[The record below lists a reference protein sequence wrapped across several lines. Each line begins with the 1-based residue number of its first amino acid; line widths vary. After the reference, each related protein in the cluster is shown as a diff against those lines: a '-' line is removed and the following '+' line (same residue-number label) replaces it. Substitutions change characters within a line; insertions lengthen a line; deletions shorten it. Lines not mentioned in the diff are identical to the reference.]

1 MKKERSKILITGS
14 NGMLGKDILTQLK
27 PYYDLYVL
35 NRKLDDLLEEGK
47 NIICDLEDNLNLV
60 KNLRELSP
68 DVLIHTA
75 AMVDIEK
82 CQSDKERCYK
92 INYLAIVNLIENLR
106 KDALFI
112 FISTDSVFDGSGK
125 FPVESSTKNPLNYYS
140 ETKSLAEDFIIKNHE
155 NHIIIRTNMYGF
167 HKNWRGSIVEWAI
180 SSLNK
185 GTFFGGYYDVTFNP
199 LYTRQISKII
209 QVLLDENYRG
219 IIHLGSSNSLSKYE
233 FLYRIC
239 ELLNLNSNLLFRTSI
254 DLEDGALRPKHTS
267 LSISKLSQFV
277 DQELFSLDDG
287 LALLKEDLEI
297 YWSIHND
304 NK

>member
-1 MKKERSKILITGS
+1 MKKDKAKLLITGS
-14 NGMLGKDILTQLK
+14 NGMLGKDILTQLR

-35 NRKLDDLLEEGK
+35 NRKPDDLLEESK
-47 NIICDLEDNLNLV
+47 NIICDLEDNLNLA

-68 DVLIHTA
+68 DILIHAA

-82 CQSDKERCYK
+82 CQDDKEKCYK
-92 INYLAIVNLIENLR
+92 INYLAIVNLIENLPN
-106 KDALFI
+106 DTLFI
-112 FISTDSVFDGSGK
+112 FVSTDSVFDGSVK
-125 FPVESSTKNPLNYYS
+125 FPIESSRKNTLNYYS
-140 ETKSLAEDFIIKNHE
+140 ETKSLAEDFIINNHE

-185 GTFFGGYYDVTFNP
+185 GIPFGGYYDVTFNP

-209 QVLLDENYRG
+209 QVLIDENFRG
-219 IIHLGSSNSLSKYE
+219 IIHLGSSSSLTKYE

-239 ELLNLNSNLLFRTSI
+239 ELLKLNSSLLYKTSI

-267 LSISKLSQFV
+267 LSISKLSQFAE
-277 DQELFSLDDG
+277 QELFSLDKG

-297 YWSIHND
+297 YWRIHND
-304 NK
+304 N